1 MTGPRPLS
9 SMSGNFDFPA
19 ANDPDSAI
27 GQFTARFNG
36 IRQEMRRDREEFN
49 AQRESAVAAR
59 QSIRNSLT
67 PTRRRRIASSRGP
80 PHPPTLPDPRP
91 PLSAASTYRHIG
103 PRLRRQETMPN
114 LRRQRQDDLAMI
126 SQELRDAQQ
135 RLAEV
140 SSDLHGKLMT

>member
-1 MTGPRPLS
+1 
-9 SMSGNFDFPA
+9 MSGNFDFPA
-19 ANDPDSAI
+19 ANDPDSAV
-27 GQFTARFNG
+27 GQLTTRFNG
-36 IRQEMRRDREEFN
+36 IRQEMRRDTEGFN
-49 AQRESAVAAR
+49 AQRESATTTR
-59 QSIRNSLT
+59 QSIRNTLT

-80 PHPPTLPDPRP
+80 PHPPNLPDPRP
-91 PLSAASTYRHIG
+91 GLSTLGTYRSNG

-140 SSDLHGKLMT
+140 SSDLHGKLMA

>member
-1 MTGPRPLS
+1 
-9 SMSGNFDFPA
+9 MSGNFDFPA

-27 GQFTARFNG
+27 GQLTARFNG

-49 AQRESAVAAR
+49 AQRESAAAAR
-59 QSIRNSLT
+59 QTVRNTIT

-80 PHPPTLPDPRP
+80 PHPPNLPDPRP
-91 PLSAASTYRHIG
+91 TLSAAGTYRPTG

-140 SSDLHGKLMT
+140 SSDLHGK

>member
-27 GQFTARFNG
+27 GQLTARFNG

-49 AQRESAVAAR
+49 AQRESAAAAR
-59 QSIRNSLT
+59 QTVRNTIT

-80 PHPPTLPDPRP
+80 PHPPNLPDPRP
-91 PLSAASTYRHIG
+91 TLSAAGTYRPTG

-140 SSDLHGKLMT
+140 SSDLHGK